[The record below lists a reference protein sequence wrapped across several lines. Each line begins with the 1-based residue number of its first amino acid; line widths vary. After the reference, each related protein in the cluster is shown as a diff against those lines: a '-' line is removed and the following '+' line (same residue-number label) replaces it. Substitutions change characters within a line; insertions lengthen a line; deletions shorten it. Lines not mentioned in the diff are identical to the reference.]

1 MILPSPF
8 CVVVLES
15 PAGSARFHDALVALE
30 RQPRPPWAGWV
41 LAAVSRTRTDVP
53 DGDTAVWAR
62 ALWFRLEGERGG
74 DGLPRTPCPG
84 VRLYLP
90 GDNAP
95 VGVDPLTV
103 HDAQFVLPAALA
115 RFLRTLN
122 PGETGTGAGPH
133 DPEPGEPGPVAPV
146 TTVAADPEP
155 EPEPGPATGT
165 QAAEPDP
172 LHEPAA
178 TPVTEPEAA
187 PEEPVETAAGPE
199 SEAPD
204 GVEQG
209 GAPLS
214 DEEIG
219 ALTDEGV
226 YGWIQTLEREY
237 GVRPPRNSEFLPI
250 DDIRAWLRETLQSD
264 QVRSA
269 WERRQQE
276 AAERERRAELAFPTI
291 RDHVEVPIQ
300 GGTLLR
306 VTPYNGGYVVSARN
320 DGIRPPEFYRSSHRS
335 PPWRSDKIITDTR
348 AAIATAIAR
357 VGLGAEDDAREWVGA
372 AWAALREAVRD
383 DPDADLAA
391 QSPAVKTALRNLVGV
406 RIQRGE
412 ITITE
417 VIYAVDGHPG
427 RVSLE
432 FDSKSYT
439 GLVANLNERW
449 YNQFAPEEINATKED
464 WGQIKRFWGSVAEVT
479 TVEEYST
486 WDGVIERFQEHLRGV
501 HYGRTITDLLTSG
514 FAWYDAQGTEMDSP
528 RPGGV
533 VWVPPVVIQD
543 FIDKQSGELR
553 SANALA
559 KVLKGRGI
567 MLGGSKKLQRRE
579 CGERLT
585 RQAWPLSPEFVNYR
599 PEWAQGAEEEQV

>member
-8 CVVVLES
+8 CVVVLET
-15 PAGSARFHDALVALE
+15 PEGSARFHDALAALE
-30 RQPRPPWAGWV
+30 QQPRPPWAGWV
-41 LAAVSRTRTDVP
+41 LAAIGRTRTDVP
-53 DGDTAVWAR
+53 DGDDAPWAR
-62 ALWFRLEGERGG
+62 TLWFRLEGERGTG
-74 DGLPRTPCPG
+74 ADLPREPCPG

-90 GDNAP
+90 GDDAP
-95 VGVDPLTV
+95 VTTDPLTV
-103 HDAQFVLPAALA
+103 RDAQYVLPAALG
-115 RFLRTLN
+115 RFLRRL
-122 PGETGTGAGPH
+122 GEGV
-133 DPEPGEPGPVAPV
+133 EPVAPESESIV
-146 TTVAADPEP
+146 AVATTA
-155 EPEPGPATGT
+155 
-165 QAAEPDP
+165 
-172 LHEPAA
+172 
-178 TPVTEPEAA
+178 TEPE
-187 PEEPVETAAGPE
+187 EI
-199 SEAPD
+199 
-204 GVEQG
+204 EQG

-237 GVRPPRNSEFLPI
+237 GVRQPRNSEFLPI
-250 DDIRAWLRETLQSD
+250 DDIRTWLRETVRSD
-264 QVRSA
+264 QVRAA
-269 WERRQQE
+269 WGRRQQE
-276 AAERERRAELAFPTI
+276 AADRERRAELAFPTI
-291 RDHVEVPIQ
+291 RDHVEVPIR
-300 GGTLLR
+300 GGTILR

-320 DGIRPPEFYRSSHRS
+320 DGVRPPEFYRSSHRS

-348 AAIATAIAR
+348 AAIAAAIAR
-357 VGLGAEDDAREWVGA
+357 VGLGAEDDAREWVSA
-372 AWAALREAVRD
+372 AWTALREAVRD

-391 QSPAVKTALRNLVGV
+391 QSPAVKAALRNLVGV

-449 YNQFAPEEINATKED
+449 YNQFAPEEINATKGD